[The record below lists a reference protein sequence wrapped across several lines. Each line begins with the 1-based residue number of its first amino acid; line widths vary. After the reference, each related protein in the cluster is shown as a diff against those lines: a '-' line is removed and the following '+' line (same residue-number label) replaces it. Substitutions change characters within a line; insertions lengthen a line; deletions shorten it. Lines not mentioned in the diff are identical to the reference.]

1 MRLTWHWHIGS
12 LSLASSMTDDTIR
25 NDRILKMRA
34 VEERVTAGAD
44 PFSFFVPGTSVPQL
58 ALGACETDC
67 QNLLATLLHKH
78 GAQVNDGNGNSLLA
92 MASGHGS
99 RRCVLLVL
107 GRGVD
112 VDAKV
117 IFDRVLGTPLYFAAQ
132 NGHVAVCRLL
142 VDAGATLN
150 IRSVNGD
157 GKMQRKWSP
166 LHAAAA
172 AGHAGV
178 LMFLLQRGADT
189 CATDAEGRTPIFL
202 GARKEH
208 VLVVKALLPH
218 ADLTHRD
225 DSGYSLLH
233 IAAACGGLA
242 VLEAILPR
250 YLQAGLL
257 DILISGEG
265 DHRESTPLL
274 MACQDSKHAQ
284 MKLLLDA
291 GASRHVHNSDGFGP
305 LYCSADCASLACM
318 QLLLGSGPNWHYTP
332 EQLNETSKYKG
343 FTPLH
348 KAAADNQKAMC
359 KMLIAAGADPSVQ
372 GLHAITP
379 LMNACRTAS
388 HSAAKLL
395 LKKGASRHAKDLKGG
410 TPLHWCVRGA
420 SLACLELL
428 LGSASNRHY
437 TPQQLN
443 EVDVDGWT
451 PLCLAVEDGDVTMC
465 RLLIDAGAD
474 ANATTSTGDT
484 CFDFALTNWPDKPEL
499 AALFD
504 PIAVHEPLP
513 PPCCANC
520 QYSGAGLRACAKCH
534 AVRYCGMECHKA
546 HWRVHKVTC
555 VCVKEAAAANE
566 AARRTEGCE
575 GCSWKGDSASP
586 SALRLRAHKSVQKHR
601 GT

>member
-1 MRLTWHWHIGS
+1 
-12 LSLASSMTDDTIR
+12 MTDQDKVYATFE
-25 NDRILKMRA
+25 L
-34 VEERVTAGAD
+34 VEEMVTAGAD
-44 PFSFFVPGTSVPQL
+44 PLSFFVPGTSVAPI
-58 ALGACETDC
+58 ASKACHLDC
-67 QNLLATLLHKH
+67 PNLLAALFDKH
-78 GAQVNDGNGNSLLA
+78 GADVNDIYGNSLLA
-92 MASGHGS
+92 EASKHGS
-99 RRCVLLVL
+99 RRCVSLLL
-107 GRGVD
+107 SRAVD
-112 VDAKV
+112 VDAM
-117 IFDRVLGTPLYFAAQ
+117 ISIDEFNSFQFTSLYMAAQ

-142 VDAGATLN
+142 VDAGAALET
-150 IRSVNGD
+150 VC
-157 GKMQRKWSP
+157 GKIHWSP
-166 LHAAAA
+166 LHVAASK
-172 AGHAGV
+172 GHAGV
-178 LMFLLQRGADT
+178 AMLLLQRGADT
-189 CATDAEGRTPIFL
+189 CATDVAGRTPIFL

-225 DSGYSLLH
+225 GFGYSLLH
-233 IAAACGGLA
+233 IAAVFGGPA

-250 YLQAGLL
+250 YLEAGLI

-274 MACQDSKHAQ
+274 MACQDSKHAE

-291 GASRHVHNSDGFGP
+291 GASRHVHDGDGFGP
-305 LYCSADCASLACM
+305 LYCSAYHASLACM

-348 KAAADNQKAMC
+348 KAAEGTQKAMC
-359 KMLIAAGADPSVQ
+359 KMLIAAGADPNLQS
-372 GLHAITP
+372 LHAVTP

-395 LKKGASRHAKDLKGG
+395 LKKGASRHAKDLSGC

-437 TPQQLN
+437 TPQQLH
-443 EVDVDGWT
+443 EVNVDGWT
-451 PLCLAVEDGDVTMC
+451 PLCLAVGDGDVTMC

-474 ANATTSTGDT
+474 TNVKTFTGDT
-484 CFDFALTNWPDKPEL
+484 CFDFAHTNWPDRPEL

-504 PIAVHEPLP
+504 PGAVHEPLP

-520 QYSGAGLRACAKCH
+520 QYIGAGLRACAKCH
-534 AVRYCGMECHKA
+534 AVRYCGMACHKA
-546 HWRVHKVTC
+546 HRSVHKVTC
-555 VCVKEAAAANE
+555 VCVKEVAAAHE
-566 AARRTEGCE
+566 AARRTEG
-575 GCSWKGDSASP
+575 
-586 SALRLRAHKSVQKHR
+586 
-601 GT
+601 